1 MIVLFYA
8 LLLVTSVLAV
18 GSRDAFP
25 GLHIRQ
31 FNSTISTS
39 SRRVF
44 ANFPAFGKNKGIAG
58 NIEFINLAAGSVAIV
73 SKGVDALHNFPVS
86 GGPFLW
92 HGISS
97 KFL

>member
-8 LLLVTSVLAV
+8 LLLVASVSAV
-18 GSRDAFP
+18 GSRGSAFP
-25 GLHIRQ
+25 GLRIRQ
-31 FNSTISTS
+31 FNSTNATS
-39 SRRVF
+39 SRVF

-73 SKGVDALHNFPVS
+73 SKGGDALHNFPAS

-92 HGISS
+92 QGIS
-97 KFL
+97 